1 MGVLVMVVPLRVAI
15 SPILLAPILFDLRG
29 VFGRGGVRVSAGPI
43 GWVLCP
49 GAECEQSNGQCG

>member
-29 VFGRGGVRVSAGPI
+29 VFGRGGVRISAAPI
-43 GWVLCP
+43 GWVLCA